1 MTRVDARSWID
12 PRIVVGESSIEG
24 LGLFAREPIAAGEI
38 VARIGGAA
46 VDTIELLR
54 RMAEGPVSSA
64 AVDDDL
70 HVIQET
76 DDPLRYG
83 NHSCDPNTWLTD
95 AVTIAARRP
104 IAAGDEITS
113 DYATMTG
120 VESWT
125 MVCACGS
132 AKCRG
137 TITGR
142 DWQSHAFMREYGT
155 HVSPFLIRRRTA

>member
-12 PRIVVGESSIEG
+12 PRIVVRESSIDG
-24 LGLFAREPIAAGEI
+24 LGLFAREPLAAGEVI
-38 VARIGGAA
+38 ATIGGEA
-46 VDTIELLR
+46 VDTAELLR
-54 RMAEGPVSSA
+54 RKAEGPVSSA

-70 HVIQET
+70 HVIQGAE
-76 DDPLRYG
+76 DPLRYG
-83 NHSCDPNTWLTD
+83 NHSCDPNTWLTG
-95 AVTIAARRP
+95 ALTIAARRP
-104 IAAGDEITS
+104 IAAGEEVTS

-120 VESWT
+120 LESWT

-142 DWQSHAFMREYGT
+142 DWQSHELMREYGT
-155 HVSPFLIRRRTA
+155 HFSPFLLRRRTA